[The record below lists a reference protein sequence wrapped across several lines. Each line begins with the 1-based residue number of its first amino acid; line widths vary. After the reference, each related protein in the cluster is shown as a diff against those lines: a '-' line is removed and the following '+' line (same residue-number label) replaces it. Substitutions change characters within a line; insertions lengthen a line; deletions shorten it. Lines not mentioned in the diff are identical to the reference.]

1 MTEAWGTIIAVDG
14 DHATIRMDEAG
25 CGRCG
30 EPGGCGGNIHGKLFC
45 STPRTFRVPNPD
57 HCAVGQRVRVGVF
70 AGSLRRSAV
79 HAYALPL
86 LMLLVGALTGS
97 ACAGEAGA
105 IAGAIA
111 GLFVGWLGL
120 RRVQRQSLRDP
131 HLQPTIRS

>member
-1 MTEAWGTIIAVDG
+1 MTEAWGTITAVDG
-14 DHATIRMDEAG
+14 EQATIRMDESG

-57 HCAVGQRVRVGVF
+57 RCAVGQRVRLASSRGL
-70 AGSLRRSAV
+70 ASAQRL

-86 LMLLVGALTGS
+86 LALLAGALTGS

-105 IAGAIA
+105 IGGAIA

-120 RRVQRQSLRDP
+120 RRAQRQQLA
-131 HLQPTIRS
+131 

>member
-1 MTEAWGTIIAVDG
+1 MMTEAGTITAVDG

-57 HCAVGQRVRVGVF
+57 HRAVGRACRLACPRLGSAQRRTCLCF
-70 AGSLRRSAV
+70 S
-79 HAYALPL
+79 L
-86 LMLLVGALTGS
+86 LMLLAGALTGS

-120 RRVQRQSLRDP
+120 RRVQRRSRRDP
-131 HLQPTIRS
+131 RLQPSIRP